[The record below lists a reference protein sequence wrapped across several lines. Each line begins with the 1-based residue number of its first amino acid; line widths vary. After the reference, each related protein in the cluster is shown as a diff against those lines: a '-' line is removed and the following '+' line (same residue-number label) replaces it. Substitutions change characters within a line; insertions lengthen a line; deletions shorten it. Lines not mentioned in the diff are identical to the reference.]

1 MQTNFSKGEWVLN
14 KDSEENFDLLTVRF
28 KQGQRFTGRIA
39 KIYGNDLE
47 GIANAKLF
55 LAAPS
60 LLKVCRLARTIC
72 RERLLALREL
82 HESED
87 HRNDS
92 PQHCGESCDLM
103 FQIRHFEL
111 CLKDFE
117 NAASAAEQGGKWT
130 L

>member
-1 MQTNFSKGEWVLN
+1 MQTNFSQGEWVLN

-28 KQGQRFTGRIA
+28 KQGQKFTGRIA

-60 LLKVCRLARTIC
+60 LLKVCRLAQAIC
-72 RERLLALREL
+72 QERLVALREL
-82 HESED
+82 HENRD
-87 HRNDS
+87 HENNC
-92 PQHCGESCDLM
+92 PQNCEESCDLM
-103 FQIRHFEL
+103 SQIKYFEL

-117 NAASAAEQGGKWT
+117 NAASAAEQGEKWT

>member
-14 KDSEENFDLLTVRF
+14 KDSEENFDLLAVRF
-28 KQGQRFTGRIA
+28 KQGQKFTGRIA

-55 LAAPS
+55 LAAPL
-60 LLKVCRLARTIC
+60 LLKACRLAQTIC
-72 RERLLALREL
+72 QERLLALHEL

-87 HRNDS
+87 HENDCQ
-92 PQHCGESCDLM
+92 QHCEKSCDLM
-103 FQIRHFEL
+103 LQIKHFEL

-117 NAASAAEQGGKWT
+117 NVASAAEQGEKWE